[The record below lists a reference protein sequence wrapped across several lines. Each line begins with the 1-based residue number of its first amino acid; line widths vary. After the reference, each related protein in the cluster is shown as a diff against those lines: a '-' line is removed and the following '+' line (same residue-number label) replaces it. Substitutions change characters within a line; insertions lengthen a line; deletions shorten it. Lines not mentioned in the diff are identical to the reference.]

1 MNNNQNEWKN
11 PSAPDGTEGRTA
23 PAARI
28 NQRRKQKQ
36 QLLYLVQLAL
46 LTAVILVLQ
55 LTGVAIRLP
64 IPGATNISLVLIPV
78 ALGAMLLGPVAG
90 AFLGL
95 VFGLVVYI
103 TGGVMHLDPF
113 TAFLFDSNP
122 IVTAGICLI
131 KSTLAGFLAGWI
143 YKLLSK
149 KSTLLAVFVA
159 AAIVPVVNTAVFCL
173 GCLVILDTIK
183 GFMSANS
190 IGGTALYFIFIGCAG
205 LNFVFEFAVNMIFS
219 PALERLVR
227 LLSKKIRR

>member
-1 MNNNQNEWKN
+1 MNNNQNEWN
-11 PSAPDGTEGRTA
+11 ATQQDGTPSRTA
-23 PAARI
+23 STLRDS
-28 NQRRKQKQ
+28 RRKQKQ

-46 LTAVILVLQ
+46 LTAIILVLQ

-78 ALGAMLLGPVAG
+78 ALGAMLLGPAAG

-113 TAFLFDSNP
+113 TAFLFDNNP
-122 IVTAGICLI
+122 VVTAGICLI

-143 YKLLSK
+143 YKFLSK
-149 KSTLLAVFVA
+149 KNSLLAVFVA
-159 AAIVPVVNTAVFCL
+159 AAIVPFVNTAVFCL

-190 IGGTALYFIFIGCAG
+190 LGSDALYFIFIGCAG
-205 LNFVFEFAVNMIFS
+205 LNFVCEFAVNMIFS
-219 PALERLVR
+219 PALERIIRMV
-227 LLSKKIRR
+227 SKKIRR

>member
-1 MNNNQNEWKN
+1 MNNNQNQWN
-11 PSAPDGTEGRTA
+11 ATQQDGTLGRTA
-23 PAARI
+23 PTPQA
-28 NQRRKQKQ
+28 NRRHKQKQ

-46 LTAVILVLQ
+46 LTALILVLQ

-78 ALGAMLLGPVAG
+78 ALGAMLLGPAAG

-149 KSTLLAVFVA
+149 KNTLLAVFVA
-159 AAIVPVVNTAVFCL
+159 AAIVPVINTAVFCL

-190 IGGTALYFIFIGCAG
+190 LGSDALYFILIGCAG

-227 LLSKKIRR
+227 LLSKKLRR